1 MTTTLTEPCF
11 RGMAGAYAAMF
22 TPFTKDNKVNE
33 AAIEEIVEHGIKGGL
48 AGFYLTG
55 STGEWN
61 TLTVE
66 ERKLVYARAVKAV
79 RGRAKLIAHVG
90 ANCTDDSVELARYA
104 AGIGIDWLSSIAPMM
119 YRTNFEG
126 P

>member
-1 MTTTLTEPCF
+1 MDTRLTEPCF
-11 RGMAGAYAAMF
+11 KGMAGAYAAMF

-66 ERKLVYARAVKAV
+66 ERKIVYARAVKAV

-90 ANCTDDSVELARYA
+90 ANCTDDSVELARYSA
-104 AGIGIDWLSSIAPMM
+104 RIGIDWLSSIAPMM
-119 YRTNFEG
+119 YRTNF
-126 P
+126 